1 MAKLSVINSRNLN
14 SLILLANE
22 KSIQKEDIVQI
33 IKVSED
39 SYSMV
44 YRIVEQFNN
53 KDNGK

>member
-22 KSIQKEDIVQI
+22 KNIQKEDIVQI

-44 YRIVEQFNN
+44 YRIVEQSNN

>member
-1 MAKLSVINSRNLN
+1 MAKLSVINSNTLTR
-14 SLILLANE
+14 LIISANE
-22 KSIQKEDIVQI
+22 RNIQKEDIVQI

-44 YRIVEQFNN
+44 YRIVEQSNN

>member
-1 MAKLSVINSRNLN
+1 MAKLSVINSNTLTK
-14 SLILLANE
+14 LVILANE
-22 KSIQKEDIVQI
+22 RSIQKEDIVQI

-44 YRIVEQFNN
+44 YRIVEQSNN